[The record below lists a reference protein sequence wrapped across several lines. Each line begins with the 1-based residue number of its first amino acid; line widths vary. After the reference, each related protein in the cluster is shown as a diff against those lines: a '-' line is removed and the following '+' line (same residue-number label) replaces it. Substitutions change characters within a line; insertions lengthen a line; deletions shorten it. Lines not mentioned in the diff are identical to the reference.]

1 MRADGS
7 QGPHRSRRGA
17 RKKSELDVNGSDVVS
32 LRESF
37 NMLSVFA
44 RNICRVG
51 QSSSLGTKICVKS
64 ALPFSVSSV
73 PIRNLSHRTLVPHIK
88 KFANCLRHSSATA
101 TATVQVTRS
110 LPQNADKVVG
120 LWLLGCS
127 GMVFVAVI
135 LGGVTRLTESG
146 LSMVT
151 WRLLGEKMPW
161 THDEWV
167 AEFNKYQ
174 QYPEFKF
181 KNHEMTI
188 SEFKRIWWMEFAHRQ
203 WGRLIGTAFA
213 IPAITFWAKG
223 YLNSAMKKR
232 VLAFGTLIG
241 CQGLMGWYM
250 VKSGLQNN
258 FDDPND
264 VPRVSQYR
272 LASHLGLAF
281 LLYTLFLWSALDK
294 LLPAQAFPVTALADA
309 GVVKR
314 ARLIR
319 KLAHTSKAL
328 VFLTALSGAF
338 VAGLDAGL
346 VYNSYP
352 KMADRWIPCDL
363 LAFSPTLRNFFE
375 NPTTVQFDHRRLGE
389 TTVATI
395 TTLYALSRRAVLP
408 PRAFKAVAALATMA
422 WIQVGLGITT
432 LLTYVPVPVAA
443 THQSGSLVLLSFAI
457 WLTHELK
464 LLKYLPK

>member
-1 MRADGS
+1 
-7 QGPHRSRRGA
+7 
-17 RKKSELDVNGSDVVS
+17 
-32 LRESF
+32 
-37 NMLSVFA
+37 MLSVFCRGA
-44 RNICRVG
+44 CQLAKNI
-51 QSSSLGTKICVKS
+51 SLKQTSLVKCNF
-64 ALPFSVSSV
+64 PVFSVIRS
-73 PIRNLSHRTLVPHIK
+73 PIRDFSHKQLIAHVK
-88 KFANCLRHSSATA
+88 KFTNPNRLNSSATLQA
-101 TATVQVTRS
+101 PVI
-110 LPQNADKVVG
+110 PQNADKAVG

-127 GMVFVAVI
+127 GMLNVLIFT
-135 LGGVTRLTESG
+135 GGVTRLTESG

-161 THDEWV
+161 TDEEWNV
-167 AEFNKYQ
+167 EFAKYQ
-174 QYPEFKF
+174 QYPEFMF
-181 KNHEMTI
+181 KNQEMTV

-213 IPAITFWAKG
+213 IPAIAFWAKG
-223 YLNSAMKKR
+223 YLNSATKKR

-258 FDDPND
+258 VDDPND

-281 LLYTLFLWSALDK
+281 GLYTLLLWSALDK
-294 LLPAQAFPVTALADA
+294 LLPAQPFPAAALADGTA
-309 GVVKR
+309 VKR

-319 KLAHTSKAL
+319 RLAHTSKAL

-346 VYNSYP
+346 VYNTYP

-375 NPTTVQFDHRRLGE
+375 NPTTVQFDHRKLGE
-389 TTVATI
+389 TTFAVI
-395 TTLYALSRRAVLP
+395 TSLFVLSRKAKLP
-408 PRAFKAVAALATMA
+408 PRAHKALVALAAMA
-422 WIQVGLGITT
+422 WVQVGLGITT

-443 THQSGSLVLLSFAI
+443 SHQSGSLILLSFAI
-457 WLTHELK
+457 WLSHELK

>member
-1 MRADGS
+1 
-7 QGPHRSRRGA
+7 
-17 RKKSELDVNGSDVVS
+17 
-32 LRESF
+32 
-37 NMLSVFA
+37 MLSLIA
-44 RNICRVG
+44 RNTCQLAR
-51 QSSSLGTKICVKS
+51 SSYFKNTSHFNYQTPV
-64 ALPFSVSSV
+64 FSVLRS
-73 PIRNLSHRTLVPHIK
+73 PIRNFSHKQLVAHVK
-88 KFANCLRHSSATA
+88 KFTHPIRQNSSAS
-101 TATVQVTRS
+101 VQVNAI
-110 LPQNADKVVG
+110 PQNADKAVG

-161 THDEWV
+161 TDEEWNV
-167 AEFNKYQ
+167 EFAKYQ
-174 QYPEFKF
+174 QYPEFMF
-181 KNHEMTI
+181 KNQEMTV

-213 IPAITFWAKG
+213 IPALAFWAKG
-223 YLNSAMKKR
+223 YLNSATKRR

-250 VKSGLQNN
+250 VKSGLKNN

-281 LLYTLFLWSALDK
+281 GLYTLLLWSALDK
-294 LLPAQAFPVTALADA
+294 LLPAQPFPAAALSDVSA
-309 GVVKR
+309 VKR

-319 KLAHTSKAL
+319 RLAFTSKAL
-328 VFLTALSGAF
+328 VFITALSGAF

-346 VYNSYP
+346 VYNTYP
-352 KMADRWIPCDL
+352 MMADKWIPCDL

-375 NPTTVQFDHRRLGE
+375 NPTTVQFDHRKLGE
-389 TTVATI
+389 TTFAVI
-395 TTLYALSRRAVLP
+395 TSLFLLSRKAKLP
-408 PRAFKAVAALATMA
+408 PRAHTALKALAAMA
-422 WIQVGLGITT
+422 WVQVGLGITT
-432 LLTYVPVPVAA
+432 LLTYVPVPLAA
-443 THQSGSLVLLSFAI
+443 SHQSGSLVLLSFAI

>member
-1 MRADGS
+1 
-7 QGPHRSRRGA
+7 
-17 RKKSELDVNGSDVVS
+17 
-32 LRESF
+32 
-37 NMLSVFA
+37 MLSVFA
-44 RNICRVG
+44 RGVCQAARC
-51 QSSSLGTKICVKS
+51 SSLKS
-64 ALPFSVSSV
+64 NGALRFPVSSLPLLRNPV
-73 PIRNLSHRTLVPHIK
+73 KNFSDTRLLTRVKEFSKIIRQK
-88 KFANCLRHSSATA
+88 SSTVSTTA
-101 TATVQVTRS
+101 QVCKP
-110 LPQNADKVVG
+110 LPANADKAVG

-161 THDEWV
+161 SQAEWIS
-167 AEFNKYQ
+167 EFEKYQ

-181 KNHEMTI
+181 KNHEMTV

-213 IPAITFWAKG
+213 LPAVAFWAKG
-223 YLNSAMKKR
+223 YLSPVMKKR

-281 LLYTLFLWSALDK
+281 GLYTLLLWSALDK
-294 LLPAQAFPVTALADA
+294 LLPAKPFPSAAISDA
-309 GVVKR
+309 GAIKR

-319 KLAHTSKAL
+319 RLAHTSKAL
-328 VFLTALSGAF
+328 VFFTALSGAF

-363 LAFSPTLRNFFE
+363 LALSPTLRNFFE

-395 TTLYALSRRAVLP
+395 TTLYLLSRRATLP
-408 PRAFKAVAALATMA
+408 PRAFKAVTALATMA

-432 LLTYVPVPVAA
+432 LLTYVPVPIAA
-443 THQSGSLVLLSFAI
+443 THQSGSLILLSFAI
-457 WLTHELK
+457 WLSHELK

>member
-1 MRADGS
+1 MNA
-7 QGPHRSRRGA
+7 
-17 RKKSELDVNGSDVVS
+17 
-32 LRESF
+32 
-37 NMLSVFA
+37 
-44 RNICRVG
+44 I
-51 QSSSLGTKICVKS
+51 
-64 ALPFSVSSV
+64 
-73 PIRNLSHRTLVPHIK
+73 
-88 KFANCLRHSSATA
+88 
-101 TATVQVTRS
+101 
-110 LPQNADKVVG
+110 PQNADKAVG

-161 THDEWV
+161 TDEEWNV
-167 AEFNKYQ
+167 EFAKYQ
-174 QYPEFKF
+174 QYPEFMF
-181 KNHEMTI
+181 KNQEMTV

-213 IPAITFWAKG
+213 IPALAFWAKG
-223 YLNSAMKKR
+223 YLNSATKRR

-250 VKSGLQNN
+250 VKSGLKNN

-281 LLYTLFLWSALDK
+281 GLYTLLLWSALDK
-294 LLPAQAFPVTALADA
+294 LLPAQPFPAAALSDVSA
-309 GVVKR
+309 VKR

-319 KLAHTSKAL
+319 RLAFTSKAL
-328 VFLTALSGAF
+328 VFITALSGAF

-346 VYNSYP
+346 VYNTYP
-352 KMADRWIPCDL
+352 MMADKWIPCDL

-375 NPTTVQFDHRRLGE
+375 NPTTVQFDHRKLGE
-389 TTVATI
+389 TTFAVI
-395 TTLYALSRRAVLP
+395 TSLFLLSRKAKLP
-408 PRAFKAVAALATMA
+408 PRAHTALKALAAMA
-422 WIQVGLGITT
+422 WVQVGLGITT
-432 LLTYVPVPVAA
+432 LLTYVPVPLAA
-443 THQSGSLVLLSFAI
+443 SHQSGSLVLLSFAI